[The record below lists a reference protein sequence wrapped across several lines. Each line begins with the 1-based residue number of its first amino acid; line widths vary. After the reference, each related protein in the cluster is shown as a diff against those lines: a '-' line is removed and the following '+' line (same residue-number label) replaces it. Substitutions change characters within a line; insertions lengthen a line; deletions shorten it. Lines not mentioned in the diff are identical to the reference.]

1 MRSRHTRGC
10 NCKRAVSSRVSACAR
25 ACAMGMARNVTAV
38 DTAYASRQSRTPPFP
53 DYIHTYIHTYIRT
66 VPIAIRNQTMS
77 SRSMRCPSVRIL
89 LHIQLV
95 TEDCSSPVVGV

>member
-10 NCKRAVSSRVSACAR
+10 NCKRAVPSRVSACAR

-53 DYIHTYIHTYIRT
+53 DCT